1 MLGWLPRAAGL
12 TRSRWGCWPRR
23 CRAMLSMMWSR
34 PRGGRRS
41 GRMGSCRRMSWC
53 ISRWPWRCSRRTTM
67 GRSRRGWPARWARG
81 VLGCPVGGAD
91 LGRDHAGAGA
101 AGFEPVR
108 DIFARVAAPVADQ
121 LTPGAFLGAWR
132 LMSIDGFEWDAPDT
146 PGNAAAFGYSGAGQ
160 DRSAFPKVR
169 VVTVSECGSHAVVD
183 AEIGGI
189 AGKGSGE
196 QSLGPGGQGGQR
208 SACPVRV
215 TVRLSARR

>member
-1 MLGWLPRAAGL
+1 
-12 TRSRWGCWPRR
+12 
-23 CRAMLSMMWSR
+23 
-34 PRGGRRS
+34 
-41 GRMGSCRRMSWC
+41 
-53 ISRWPWRCSRRTTM
+53 
-67 GRSRRGWPARWARG
+67 
-81 VLGCPVGGAD
+81 
-91 LGRDHAGAGA
+91 
-101 AGFEPVR
+101 
-108 DIFARVAAPVADQ
+108 VAVPVADQ
-121 LTPGAFLGAWR
+121 LTRWAFLGPWR

-146 PGNAAAFGYSGAGQ
+146 PGNAAAFGYPGSGE
-160 DRSAFPKVR
+160 DRAAFPRVR

>member
-1 MLGWLPRAAGL
+1 
-12 TRSRWGCWPRR
+12 
-23 CRAMLSMMWSR
+23 
-34 PRGGRRS
+34 
-41 GRMGSCRRMSWC
+41 MG
-53 ISRWPWRCSRRTTM
+53 
-67 GRSRRGWPARWARG
+67 A
-81 VLGCPVGGAD
+81 AD
-91 LGRDHAGAGA
+91 LGGITRARGRLGY
-101 AGFEPVR
+101 EPLR
-108 DIFARVAAPVADQ
+108 DIFARVAVPVADQ
-121 LTPGAFLGAWR
+121 LTRWAFLGPWR

-146 PGNAAAFGYSGAGQ
+146 PGNAAAFGYPGSGE
-160 DRSAFPKVR
+160 DRAAFPKVR